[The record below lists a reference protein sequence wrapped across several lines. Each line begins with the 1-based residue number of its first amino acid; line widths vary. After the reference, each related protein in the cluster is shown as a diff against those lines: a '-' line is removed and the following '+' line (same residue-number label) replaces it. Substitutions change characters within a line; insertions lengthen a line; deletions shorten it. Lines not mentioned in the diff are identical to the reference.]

1 MTRKLCAFFISFLLC
16 ISLLFFGASYG
27 VTAAYAE
34 NAASASSYE
43 ASTMKLLRHEGTVDI
58 FDINGTPRFLLEGVR
73 FLSGESMLTGE
84 DGTASVGL
92 DDTKIVS
99 LDHNTRVEFIQEDN
113 HMQLNLLEGELFLDV
128 SEKLDENASFDI
140 QTTTMTVG
148 IRGTIISASS
158 KSLPDGTNL
167 TIIAVYEGGGEVNFQ
182 DKNGT
187 NRVVPLSPGQQIIAQ
202 ENLVSP
208 DNQSGVNPVVTDI
221 TGDNIST
228 FAANEITS
236 NETILD
242 RVVNGSPEGGKML
255 EPGNGE
261 DEYGSFPADG
271 DWYFPGEVV
280 IVAQSASKLYDGA
293 PLVRPADALV
303 FGLPGNFNISVS
315 CSGSITNA
323 GSEDNVI
330 SSYNITNAAG
340 ENVNSHFPSIRT
352 VPGKLVVDRA
362 PLTVWTGSAEKE
374 YDGEPLICEEAGIRT
389 VSGYNADE
397 PTWQNTSIIT
407 ETALGSEQMIAV
419 SGRMFIHGSNP
430 LTQETKSI
438 ELKVGQR
445 LSVALKKGASGNSL
459 EFVIEDL
466 TEEDLPEEVLRLYAE
481 NPDLLTAACEETHW
495 DIEKIKGRIAELKP
509 LEEKTVSV
517 NGLDVAS
524 SDQENIM
531 SDSANIR
538 ISVDTQI
545 TNYATRVLTSN
556 EADFTPIKLDESIK
570 VYTTGSQTEIGQSE
584 NTYEIDWGN
593 ADERNYIL
601 RDDLGTLTVKSIA
614 PVTLTAPSA
623 EKVYDGQPLKAD
635 DEVKAEGLPKGYTF
649 KAVVDG
655 SQTEVGE
662 SESKITSYKIFD
674 KQKNNVTDAFEKVNL
689 KKGKLTVTPLSVSI
703 SIGTGSASYS
713 GAAYAPTPVLT
724 YENGD
729 RKGETVSPATV
740 TTASQPH
747 LLASVKPVKRAAAG
761 DKVYRFNLFTGDTV
775 DLTLS
780 GMGTGVGSFTLQAFV
795 TSSSGNISC
804 PVSSIS
810 GTSVTI
816 EPAVLTISTASASKF
831 YDGEPLTCADVT
843 VEGLAPGD
851 TITVIAT
858 GTITDVGVAD
868 NTYTIDWG
876 TVDKNNYTVTSVL
889 GILTVT
895 APPETPTPD
904 PTETPKP
911 QITFLAP
918 VLDKVYDGTPLTAS
932 SADVKVEGLPEGYTY
947 SVTLSGSQTD
957 VGECE
962 CAITAYTILD
972 ASGKDV
978 SDLCTVTSAPGS
990 LAVLPCPVVFS
1001 SLGGTTTYGEDV
1013 YFSASCTVNG
1023 TAVSGTV
1030 DLNEDGD
1037 FRATYSLCGS
1047 NSILFEGGQ
1056 VPSRDTYPGTYY
1068 LDIGYLLDGDDNNYS
1083 VTVDDVI
1090 YTIDKATLTVTTPS
1104 QTKKYDGTPNPV
1116 SEDATVTGDP
1126 FGNIWAEA
1134 IGSKDGSDVGTHTN
1148 GYKIYISY
1156 DDPDNYNIVENL
1168 GTLTIE
1174 KRDITITSASA
1185 DKKYDGSPLTCE
1197 EFGITG
1203 DGLTDSDRIH
1213 CSFTGSQKDVGE
1225 SKNEFTVSGES
1236 GTNLDNYNV
1245 TTAFGDLVVN
1255 KRNVTMTSGDD
1266 TKYVLNGDP
1275 TDLHSVSGE
1284 LPSNHTVTVSGDGFV
1299 EGEGVT
1305 YTFDD
1310 PPTVPGQYPNTFTW
1324 TFNEGTNGN
1333 NYNIT
1338 PVYGT
1343 LTYHIHEGSSGLRIV
1358 ADSAQK
1364 VFDGTPL
1371 TAPGYTA
1378 ENVPEGYTFYNVV
1391 VEGSQTDVGNSA
1403 NNVTSYDLLDG
1414 NGQRYNGPG
1423 SKHSGSLTVKP
1434 CPLVFDLNY
1443 ATVTYKHWINPF
1455 PAATCNGTAVSSG
1468 GSADN
1473 TFTLPTGDVVNLVV
1487 SGIPSTDAA
1496 PGTYTITPSCSFSSG
1511 NASNYTISYNNTT
1524 LTIQPITITINLGG
1538 RTVPFDGNEQG
1549 FDINAVSAACSY
1561 GSCSLV
1567 MNSGVVGHCTYT
1579 GTLDN
1584 GDTFTLEVTGRGI
1597 TPGDY
1602 TITGSAS
1609 FTSGDASVY
1618 SFAYT
1623 NNNLKI
1629 EESEPVN
1636 TDSTMPDPEN
1646 TDGDVPPSGYP
1657 DP

>member
-1 MTRKLCAFFISFLLC
+1 MFDKVKHIMLRSNYYGHRPHLRRRRFMTRKLCAFFISFLLC

-43 ASTMKLLRHEGTVDI
+43 ASTMKLLRHEGIVDI
-58 FDINGTPRFLLEGVR
+58 FDVNGAPRFILEGVR

-208 DNQSGVNPVVTDI
+208 DNQTGVNPVVTDI
-221 TGDNIST
+221 TGDNISS

-303 FGLPGNFNISVS
+303 FGLPGSFNISVS

-330 SSYNITNAAG
+330 SSYSITNAAG

-445 LSVALKKGASGNSL
+445 LSVALKKGASENSL

-570 VYTTGSQTEIGQSE
+570 VYATGSQTEIGQSE
-584 NTYEIDWGN
+584 NTYEIEWGN
-593 ADERNYIL
+593 ADESNYIL

-623 EKVYDGQPLKAD
+623 EKVYDGQPLTLKAD

-674 KQKNNVTDAFEKVNL
+674 KQKNNVTDAFEKINL

-747 LLASVKPVKRAAAG
+747 LLASVKQVKRAAAG

-851 TITVIAT
+851 SITVTAT

-932 SADVKVEGLPEGYTY
+932 SSDVKAEGLPEGYTY
-947 SVTLSGSQTD
+947 TVTLSGSQTD

-978 SDLCTVTSAPGS
+978 SDLCTVSSAPGS

-1001 SLGGTTTYGEDV
+1001 ALGGTTTYGEDV

-1030 DLNEDGD
+1030 NLNEDGD
-1037 FRATYSLCGS
+1037 FRATYNLCGS
-1047 NSILFEGGQ
+1047 DAVIFEGGQ
-1056 VPSRDTYPGTYY
+1056 IPNRDTYPGTYY

-1083 VTVDDVI
+1083 VTVDDVV
-1090 YTIDKATLTVTTPS
+1090 YTINKATLTVTTPS
-1104 QTKKYDGTPNPV
+1104 ETKKYDGTPNPV
-1116 SEDATVTGDP
+1116 SEEATVTGDP

-1134 IGSKDGSDVGTHTN
+1134 IGSKDGADAGTHTN

-1185 DKKYDGSPLTCE
+1185 DKKYDGTPLTCE

-1213 CSFTGSQKDVGE
+1213 CSFNGSQKDVGE

-1245 TTAFGDLVVN
+1245 TTVFGDLVVN
-1255 KRNVTMTSGDD
+1255 KRNVTLTSA
-1266 TKYVLNGDP
+1266 
-1275 TDLHSVSGE
+1275 TDSKTYDGAPLTNS
-1284 LPSNHTVTVSGDGFV
+1284 TVTVGGDGFV
-1299 EGEGVT
+1299 EGEGATYNVT
-1305 YTFDD
+1305 GSQTDAG
-1310 PPTVPGQYPNTFTW
+1310 TSNNTFSYTL
-1324 TFNEGTNGN
+1324 NEGTKEDNYNITTTPGELTVNKRNITITSGSAEKPYDGSPLTNSEYTVTGDGLPSGESISLNFTGSQTEVGSSQNTFNMVGSNVN
-1333 NYNIT
+1333 NYNVT

-1343 LTYHIHEGSSGLRIV
+1343 LTVTVANVTITVPDRSKTYDGHPFEERTSELSDAPGVYITYPATTDPNAGSTTTSYTVSGKT
-1358 ADSAQK
+1358 DSYNITWTNSTVTCTIRK
-1364 VFDGTPL
+1364 RTLYIDLGGDSLPDNGHWSRRPPIFDGIEGQTAEGNNYFTLIEDPYETATLYVHSEVENNKYNLQPNTRYSIEYKL
-1371 TAPGYTA
+1371 TFGGDYSANYTA
-1378 ENVPEGYTFYNVV
+1378 
-1391 VEGSQTDVGNSA
+1391 
-1403 NNVTSYDLLDG
+1403 SYS
-1414 NGQRYNGPG
+1414 NGEYII
-1423 SKHSGSLTVKP
+1423 
-1434 CPLVFDLNY
+1434 Y
-1443 ATVTYKHWINPF
+1443 ASDP
-1455 PAATCNGTAVSSG
+1455 
-1468 GSADN
+1468 D
-1473 TFTLPTGDVVNLVV
+1473 
-1487 SGIPSTDAA
+1487 
-1496 PGTYTITPSCSFSSG
+1496 
-1511 NASNYTISYNNTT
+1511 
-1524 LTIQPITITINLGG
+1524 PIT
-1538 RTVPFDGNEQG
+1538 
-1549 FDINAVSAACSY
+1549 
-1561 GSCSLV
+1561 
-1567 MNSGVVGHCTYT
+1567 
-1579 GTLDN
+1579 
-1584 GDTFTLEVTGRGI
+1584 
-1597 TPGDY
+1597 
-1602 TITGSAS
+1602 
-1609 FTSGDASVY
+1609 
-1618 SFAYT
+1618 
-1623 NNNLKI
+1623 
-1629 EESEPVN
+1629 
-1636 TDSTMPDPEN
+1636 
-1646 TDGDVPPSGYP
+1646 TDGDLPPSGYP
-1657 DP
+1657 DG